1 MNTQVLGV
9 SVDSV
14 PSLQAWAESLGG
26 ITYPLLSDFYPHGR
40 VAQLYGVLRSEGK
53 SERAIFVIDKSC
65 VIRYV
70 DVHDIDEQPD
80 NEVLFGVLE
89 KIEGVKT
96 IKPTPATEPV
106 GPLTAPPGAEEADL
120 IMYCNQWCPACRRAR
135 AFFQLHGIRFV
146 EVDIARNREAAA
158 QVRRWNGGS
167 ETTPTFDVKG
177 KIISN
182 FRQAELAEALGIK
195 ES

>member
-1 MNTQVLGV
+1 M
-9 SVDSV
+9 DSV
-14 PSLQAWAESLGG
+14 PCLQAWAESLGG
-26 ITYPLLSDFYPHGR
+26 INYPLLSDFYPHGR
-40 VAQLYGVLRSEGK
+40 VAQQYGVLRSEGY
-53 SERAIFVIDKSC
+53 SERAIFVIDRSC

-70 DVHDIDEQPD
+70 DVHDIDDQPD

-89 KIEGVKT
+89 QIEG
-96 IKPTPATEPV
+96 IKSTKPSAQTSDES
-106 GPLTAPPGAEEADL
+106 PLPAPPGAAEADL
-120 IMYCNQWCPACRRAR
+120 VMYCNQWCPACRRAR
-135 AFFQLHGIRFV
+135 AFFQQHGVSFV

-158 QVRRWNGGS
+158 QVRRWNGGA

-182 FRQAELAEALGIK
+182 FRQAELAEALGIT

>member
-1 MNTQVLGV
+1 MNAQVLGV

-14 PSLQAWAESLGG
+14 PCLQAWAESLGG

-40 VAQLYGVLRSEGK
+40 IAQLYGVLRAEGY
-53 SERAIFVIDKSC
+53 SERAIFVIDRSC

-70 DVHDIDEQPD
+70 DVHDIDDQPD
-80 NEVLFGVLE
+80 NEILFGVLE
-89 KIEGVKT
+89 QIEGIKSVK
-96 IKPTPATEPV
+96 P
-106 GPLTAPPGAEEADL
+106 TAPPAAESPLPSPPGAAQADL
-120 IMYCNQWCPACRRAR
+120 VMYCNQWCPACRRAR
-135 AFFQLHGIRFV
+135 AFLQQHGVSFI
-146 EVDIARNREAAA
+146 EIDIARNREAAA

-177 KIISN
+177 KILSN